1 MHLHV
6 CVSVLHMNVKHTT
19 LVSMNYVYYLPEQ
32 WCSPSNTWVFSVSI
46 DFSLFFY
53 SRKKQVL
60 KRFRVFCANRKLDF
74 YQEIYTFIS
83 SVWWSWSHFC
93 PCSPP
98 PLCQAHQH
106 LSAFIC
112 LPARPPCLC
121 VCLISD
127 SSHYI
132 DLQSHI
138 RSDIFKETASG
149 EGVAHHRRGWML
161 MARLQRLSCHPSDRA
176 ADMWSSFCFSQSG
189 CSVFWRNGPT
199 FNLNSF
205 PANARKSQT
214 TEWMDQE
221 TSIKEALCLVSGI
234 KMIKESRQ
242 ENPLQTLWKCT
253 LTSQCISKLCWA
265 AVEKRINNKFS

>member
-32 WCSPSNTWVFSVSI
+32 CCSPSFLAIILGSFLFFQLTFHYFSTQEKSRFWKDFVFSVPIENYISN
-46 DFSLFFY
+46 
-53 SRKKQVL
+53 K
-60 KRFRVFCANRKLDF
+60 
-74 YQEIYTFIS
+74 EIYACVS

-112 LPARPPCLC
+112 LPAHPPCLC

-132 DLQSHI
+132 DRRSHI

-149 EGVAHHRRGWML
+149 EGVAHRRRGWML

-176 ADMWSSFCFSQSG
+176 ADVWSSFCFSQSG
-189 CSVFWRNGPT
+189 CSVFWRSGPT

-205 PANARKSQT
+205 PANARKSHT

-242 ENPLQTLWKCT
+242 ENP
-253 LTSQCISKLCWA
+253 
-265 AVEKRINNKFS
+265 F